1 MDAKGQQSA
10 IRADGIEDFSVRLDA
25 LVDGPLVKE
34 LHIGGEWFGP
44 WCAGGLVGQKF
55 AERAMQECEC
65 KQENSRDRRGL
76 IFEHCQ

>member
-1 MDAKGQQSA
+1 
-10 IRADGIEDFSVRLDA
+10 LDA
-25 LVDGPLVKE
+25 LVEGPLVKE

-65 KQENSRDRRGL
+65 
-76 IFEHCQ
+76 